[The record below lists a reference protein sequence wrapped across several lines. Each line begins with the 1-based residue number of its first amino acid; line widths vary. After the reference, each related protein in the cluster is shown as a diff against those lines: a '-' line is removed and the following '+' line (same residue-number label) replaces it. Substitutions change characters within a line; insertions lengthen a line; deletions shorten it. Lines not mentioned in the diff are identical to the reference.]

1 MTRDLFFGDSALRRK
16 YESTSKNQK
25 VKKRGAKA
33 PSAALVNPM
42 FTRQGGNPRS
52 VKQSQFIG
60 DKNRE
65 GLEQQMNDLSS
76 LLQAVQSTVHDGS
89 GVGRTG
95 RVLPSHA
102 PIESPVHRG
111 RGGGRTRPVL
121 PSRSP
126 IESPVHEGR
135 IGGISCTVQP
145 IKSPLNNDFLLTP
158 RRSPRGHRTG
168 VHRNLEKEYN
178 GLHSH
183 MRTKVSLPPSHQSTH
198 KAIQSSTS
206 HQSQHNALRSSS
218 SQQSHRSKWRNNLR
232 DSPAENHNFSQP
244 NRLRSA
250 SNSPIE
256 NNEEVENSL
265 QEGQPKRTTRKKTT
279 NLAVTKRGKEKVSVA
294 VFKEKFCG
302 HYRHKLINS
311 IGSWVR
317 QRDNCPITYDK
328 FDDMPEHKIARVIQN
343 IRDHF
348 ILDPDDDVA
357 VKVIKDVM
365 RNDYK
370 AYRQKL
376 HLAYQK
382 DGGDG
387 FTESDGHLE
396 ALAHPPVDCPNKRD
410 WAHMCA
416 HFTTDEFKK
425 NSEIRHLAVA
435 AKQLNG
441 INHSNG
447 NKSFT
452 SIEYE
457 LLQAGQPCDPV
468 TFFRR
473 THDPENKI
481 NAKCKEMIAT
491 KEAEDRGKTNDT
503 PEEIFNKVRNAGCSG
518 KRRRKAHPTNYI
530 LYQKKEEEMAEM
542 KVRMASLE
550 QENKRLKKETGPKAT
565 KKWLNE
571 YLVKVGM
578 QAMELSY
585 EDDAEDDDEDA
596 DMHGSQIHEHRDAF
610 EGSDMEAEEEDIE
623 AFADDQEE
631 GDEENPDR
639 ELEEDNEEE

>member
-1 MTRDLFFGDSALRRK
+1 MARDLFFGDSALRRK

-25 VKKRGAKA
+25 VQKRGAKA

-42 FTRQGGNPRS
+42 FTRHGGNPRS

-65 GLEQQMNDLSS
+65 GQEHQMNDLRSC
-76 LLQAVQSTVHDGS
+76 LQAAQSTVHDGS
-89 GVGRTG
+89 GVGTTG

-102 PIESPVHRG
+102 PIESPVHGG

-126 IESPVHEGR
+126 IESHVHEGR
-135 IGGISCTVQP
+135 AGGISCAVQP
-145 IKSPLNNDFLLTP
+145 IESPLNNDFLPMRTQG
-158 RRSPRGHRTG
+158 RRSVPPPAENEIQQRSNQLHNNRTQ
-168 VHRNLEKEYN
+168 
-178 GLHSH
+178 
-183 MRTKVSLPPSHQSTH
+183 VSLHPSHRSTQ
-198 KAIQSSTS
+198 KVIQISAS
-206 HQSQHNALRSSS
+206 HQSQHNALRTE
-218 SQQSHRSKWRNNLR
+218 NN
-232 DSPAENHNFSQP
+232 NFSQP
-244 NRLRSA
+244 NRSRSA
-250 SNSPIE
+250 SNFPVA
-256 NNEEVENSL
+256 NNEEVGNSL
-265 QEGQPKRTTRKKTT
+265 QEGQPQCTTRKKTT
-279 NLAVTKRGKEKVSVA
+279 NLAVDKRGKEKVSVA

-302 HYRHKLINS
+302 HYRHELINS

-317 QRDNCPITYDK
+317 QRDNCPVTYDK
-328 FDDMPEHKIARVIQN
+328 FDDMPKQEDCPSDPECPGIYN
-343 IRDHF
+343 LMLLLLFLDHF

-365 RNDYK
+365 RN
-370 AYRQKL
+370 AYTTYRHKL

-382 DGGDG
+382 VGGDG
-387 FTESDGHLE
+387 FAESDGHLE
-396 ALAHPPVDCPNKRD
+396 VLAHPPVDCPNKRD

-416 HFTTDEFKK
+416 HLTTDEFKK
-425 NSEIRHLAVA
+425 NSERGRLAA
-435 AKQLNG
+435 ASMQLSG

-473 THDPENKI
+473 THDPEKKI
-481 NAKCKEMIAT
+481 NAKCKEMSEKMKAM
-491 KEAEDRGKTNDT
+491 KEAADRGETNDT

-518 KRRRKAHPTNYI
+518 KWRCKAHPTNYI
-530 LYQKKEEEMAEM
+530 
-542 KVRMASLE
+542 RMTSLE
-550 QENKRLKKETGPKAT
+550 QENKRLKKETCPKAT

-578 QAMELSY
+578 PAMELSS

-596 DMHGSQIHEHRDAF
+596 DMHGSQN
-610 EGSDMEAEEEDIE
+610 S
-623 AFADDQEE
+623 
-631 GDEENPDR
+631 
-639 ELEEDNEEE
+639 

>member
-1 MTRDLFFGDSALRRK
+1 MARDLFFGDSALRRK

-25 VKKRGAKA
+25 VQKRGAKA

-60 DKNRE
+60 QE
-65 GLEQQMNDLSS
+65 HQMNDLSS
-76 LLQAVQSTVHDGS
+76 FLQEAQSTVHDES

-111 RGGGRTRPVL
+111 RGGGKTRPML

-135 IGGISCTVQP
+135 DGGISCAVQP
-145 IKSPLNNDFLLTP
+145 IESPLNNDFLLTP
-158 RRSPRGHRTG
+158 KRSPIGHRTG
-168 VHRNLEKEYN
+168 VHKNLEKEYN
-178 GLHSH
+178 GLHSPV
-183 MRTKVSLPPSHQSTH
+183 RTQGLHSVPPPAENEIQQRSNQLHNNRTQVSLQPSHRSTQ
-198 KAIQSSTS
+198 KAIQSSAS

-218 SQQSHRSKWRNNLR
+218 SQQSHRSQQWNNLR
-232 DSPAENHNFSQP
+232 DSPAENNNFSQP
-244 NRLRSA
+244 NRSRSA
-250 SNSPIE
+250 SNSPVE
-256 NNEEVENSL
+256 NNED
-265 QEGQPKRTTRKKTT
+265 
-279 NLAVTKRGKEKVSVA
+279 GKEKVSVA
-294 VFKEKFCG
+294 VFTENFCG
-302 HYRHKLINS
+302 HYRHELINS

-317 QRDNCPITYDK
+317 QRDNYPVTYDK

-343 IRDHF
+343 VWDHF

-357 VKVIKDVM
+357 MKAIKDVM
-365 RNDYK
+365 RNAYK
-370 AYRQKL
+370 AYRHKL

-382 DGGDG
+382 AGGDG
-387 FTESDGHLE
+387 FAESDGHLE

-416 HFTTDEFKK
+416 HFTTDEFKVYLFAYL
-425 NSEIRHLAVA
+425 RLAAA

-473 THDPENKI
+473 THDLEKKI
-481 NAKCKEMIAT
+481 NAKCKEMSAM
-491 KEAEDRGKTNDT
+491 KEAADRGETNDT

-518 KRRRKAHPTNYI
+518 KRCRKAHPTNYI
-530 LYQKKEEEMAEM
+530 
-542 KVRMASLE
+542 RMASLE

-565 KKWLNE
+565 KKWFNE

-578 QAMELSY
+578 PAMELSS
-585 EDDAEDDDEDA
+585 EDDDEDA

-610 EGSDMEAEEEDIE
+610 EGSDMEAGEEDIE
-623 AFADDQEE
+623 A
-631 GDEENPDR
+631 DEE
-639 ELEEDNEEE
+639 E